1 MFMEEKS
8 SGTTKTSAKAKINWR
23 TKQLENN
30 ELKNELN
37 KNKKLEQQKL
47 MEIIWDMNQRITFM
61 IFNDFKQ

>member
-8 SGTTKTSAKAKINWR
+8 SEIIKTLAKAKINWR